1 MNTNAKSGKGKGG
14 NKAKSMQEVRA
25 LAADVEVVS
34 AGTQAALKYADAL
47 QAYRAD
53 SATAASAK
61 TCAKA
66 AGIIRTF
73 AEQIG
78 ARLVAGAALNRDTG
92 LKVAR
97 IGAAL
102 ATKQSYVSA
111 VASLDAKARGSIDA
125 SVPAYLLGL
134 LGAGDAGLSR
144 KASALCVIESGR
156 YKDASG
162 AQMSYARQGLQ
173 ALGIVSDASRNGT
186 VRVIDRDAALALL
199 PDGALESILQ
209 ANDASI
215 DAAIDAAGIA

>member
-1 MNTNAKSGKGKGG
+1 MSTNSKSGKGKGSNG
-14 NKAKSMQEVRA
+14 KNVQEVRA
-25 LAADVEVVS
+25 LAADVEAAS
-34 AGTQAALKYADAL
+34 AGTQAALRYADAL
-47 QAYRAD
+47 AAYRAD
-53 SATAASAK
+53 IATANSAK

-66 AGIIRTF
+66 AGVIRTF

-78 ARLVAGAALNRDTG
+78 ARLIPGAGVNRDIG

-111 VASLDAKARGSIDA
+111 VASLDPKARGSIDA

-162 AQMSYARQGLQ
+162 AQMSYARKGLQ
-173 ALGIVSDASRNGT
+173 ALGIVSDAGRNGT

-209 ANDASI
+209 ANDAAI
-215 DAAIDAAGIA
+215 DAAIDAAAII

>member
-1 MNTNAKSGKGKGG
+1 MNTTKSGKGKGG
-14 NKAKSMQEVRA
+14 NGKNVNEVRA
-25 LAADVEVVS
+25 SAADVETAS
-34 AGTQAALKYADAL
+34 TGTSAALKYADAL
-47 QAYRAD
+47 QHYRAD
-53 SATAASAK
+53 TATAASAK

-173 ALGIVSDASRNGT
+173 ALGIVSDAGRNGT

-209 ANDASI
+209 ANDAAAI
-215 DAAIDAAGIA
+215 DAQIDAAGIA